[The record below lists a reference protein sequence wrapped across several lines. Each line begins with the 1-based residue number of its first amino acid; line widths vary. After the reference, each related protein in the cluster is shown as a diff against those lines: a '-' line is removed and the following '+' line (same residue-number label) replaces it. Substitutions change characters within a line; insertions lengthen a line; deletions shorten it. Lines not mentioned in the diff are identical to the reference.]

1 MRKGIK
7 VVMGM
12 LAGLFILGAGMQ
24 VEAGF
29 NLGKAFGNVGVK
41 ANVPAAKD
49 SVPTVGNSG
58 VGMTI
63 RASCDLPYA
72 NIYGGSAMR
81 VRIEGNTI
89 ILSGSDVHMYGRT
102 NESGAMDTEVPGSVV
117 NCVIWKSKEDHYFTF
132 TKPAPG
138 EPVKLVRHEGGAAG
152 IKFED

>member
-1 MRKGIK
+1 
-7 VVMGM
+7 
-12 LAGLFILGAGMQ
+12 
-24 VEAGF
+24 
-29 NLGKAFGNVGVK
+29 
-41 ANVPAAKD
+41 
-49 SVPTVGNSG
+49 
-58 VGMTI
+58 
-63 RASCDLPYA
+63 
-72 NIYGGSAMR
+72 MR

>member
-7 VVMGM
+7 VVTGM

-89 ILSGSDVHMYGRT
+89 IYPDPMYICMEELMNR
-102 NESGAMDTEVPGSVV
+102 
-117 NCVIWKSKEDHYFTF
+117 
-132 TKPAPG
+132 
-138 EPVKLVRHEGGAAG
+138 EPWIQRCRAVW
-152 IKFED
+152 

>member
-7 VVMGM
+7 VVTGM

-24 VEAGF
+24 AEAGF
-29 NLGKAFGNVGVK
+29 NLGKALGNIGVK
-41 ANVPAAKD
+41 TNVPA
-49 SVPTVGNSG
+49 VGNSG
-58 VGMTI
+58 AGMTLH
-63 RASCDLPYA
+63 ASCDLPYA
-72 NIYGGSAMR
+72 NIYGGSAMGI
-81 VRIEGNTI
+81 RIEGDQI

>member
-7 VVMGM
+7 VVTGM

-24 VEAGF
+24 AEAGF
-29 NLGKAFGNVGVK
+29 NLGKALGNIGVK
-41 ANVPAAKD
+41 TNVPA
-49 SVPTVGNSG
+49 VGNSG
-58 VGMTI
+58 AGMTLH
-63 RASCDLPYA
+63 ASCDLPYA
-72 NIYGGSAMR
+72 NIYGGSAMGI
-81 VRIEGNTI
+81 RIEGDQI

-102 NESGAMDTEVPGSVV
+102 DESGVMNTDVPGSVV
-117 NCVIWKSKEDHYFTF
+117 NCVIWKTKEDHYFTF

>member
-7 VVMGM
+7 VVTGM

-58 VGMTI
+58 VGMTAPLVI
-63 RASCDLPYA
+63 CLMP
-72 NIYGGSAMR
+72 IYTAAQPC
-81 VRIEGNTI
+81 V
-89 ILSGSDVHMYGRT
+89 SG
-102 NESGAMDTEVPGSVV
+102 
-117 NCVIWKSKEDHYFTF
+117 
-132 TKPAPG
+132 
-138 EPVKLVRHEGGAAG
+138 
-152 IKFED
+152 